1 MITAGTDDSAF
12 VTTNFSGVLVSFEC
26 RRIERVAAES
36 LGATSPKFT
45 PAGGS
50 TRNVG
55 RTTPEMLTRYSGW
68 CFEFVTMRI
77 LSASG
82 PILASGPPTV
92 MFTRYWFWPG
102 RPTFGARSSFFSIFA
117 NVALT

>member
-1 MITAGTDDSAF
+1 M
-12 VTTNFSGVLVSFEC
+12 
-26 RRIERVAAES
+26 S

-45 PAGGS
+45 PTGS

-55 RTTPEMLTRYSGW
+55 RTTPERLTVYSGW
-68 CFEFVTMRI
+68 CFEFVMMRI

-92 MFTRYWFWPG
+92 TLILYWFCPAL
-102 RPTFGARSSFFSIFA
+102 PTFGARSSFFSIFA
-117 NVALT
+117 NVAFTYSPGTSMLLISNGPSSSE